1 MATNSLIVPFRVLK
15 LLDNGFSRWLRKG
28 IGYVPT
34 PKVLNVNTKNVSSTL
49 NIKAGYKIISYINY
63 LVIMT

>member
-1 MATNSLIVPFRVLK
+1 VI
-15 LLDNGFSRWLRKG
+15 
-28 IGYVPT
+28 
-34 PKVLNVNTKNVSSTL
+34 STL